1 MGESSR
7 HLSRTVLVVEDDS
20 SFGPL
25 LRDVL
30 EAAGHHVTLAPTSAE
45 ALAAIETSLPDV
57 LCVDIDLP
65 DGTGW
70 ALLDELERRAME
82 PGTVIVATA
91 GIGASKSRHR
101 PGTFLLPKPFPV
113 DSLLRLVSGEELPE
127 I

>member
-1 MGESSR
+1 MSER
-7 HLSRTVLVVEDDS
+7 RRVLVVEDDP
-20 SFGPL
+20 SFGSL
-25 LRDVL
+25 LRVVL
-30 EAAGHHVTLAPTSAE
+30 EAAGHEVKVVTTSAE
-45 ALAAIETSLPDV
+45 ALAAVESMVPDV

-70 ALLDELERRAME
+70 ALLDEIEHRGIE
-82 PGTVIVATA
+82 PSRVVVASA
-91 GIGASKSRHR
+91 GIGVSMSRHR

>member
-1 MGESSR
+1 MNDETSR
-7 HLSRTVLVVEDDS
+7 SVLVVEDDP
-20 SFGPL
+20 SFGSL

-30 EAAGHHVTLAPTSAE
+30 EAAGHTVRLVPTSAE
-45 ALAAIETSLPDV
+45 GLAAIEASLPDV

-70 ALLDELERRAME
+70 GLLDELERRGLE
-82 PGTVIVATA
+82 PVTVIVATA
-91 GIGASKSRHR
+91 GIAATKSRHR

-113 DSLLRLVSGEELPE
+113 DSLLRLVSGTELPE

>member
-1 MGESSR
+1 MSER
-7 HLSRTVLVVEDDS
+7 RRVLVVEDDLR
-20 SFGPL
+20 FGSL

-30 EAAGHHVTLAPTSAE
+30 EAAGHQVDLTTTSAA
-45 ALAAIETSLPDV
+45 ALAAAEASVPDV

-70 ALLDELERRAME
+70 ALLDELEHRGIE
-82 PGTVIVATA
+82 PGRVIVATA
-91 GIGASKSRHR
+91 GIEASKSRHR

-113 DSLLRLVSGEELPE
+113 DSLLRLVSGEALPE

>member
-1 MGESSR
+1 MGEL
-7 HLSRTVLVVEDDS
+7 LSRSVLLVEDDP
-20 SFGPL
+20 SFGSL
-25 LRDVL
+25 LLDVL
-30 EAAGHHVTLAPTSAE
+30 EAAGHRVQLAPTSAH
-45 ALAAIETSLPDV
+45 ALAAIEASLPDV

-70 ALLDELERRAME
+70 GLLDELERRGLELAR
-82 PGTVIVATA
+82 VIVATA
-91 GIGASKSRHR
+91 GIAASKSRYR

>member
-1 MGESSR
+1 MNDAPSR
-7 HLSRTVLVVEDDS
+7 SVLVVEDDP
-20 SFGPL
+20 SFGSL

-30 EAAGHHVTLAPTSAE
+30 DAAGHTVRLATTSADG
-45 ALAAIETSLPDV
+45 LAAIEASLPDV

-70 ALLDELERRAME
+70 GLLDDLEHRGLE
-82 PGTVIVATA
+82 PATVIVATA
-91 GIGASKSRHR
+91 GLAASKSRHR

-113 DSLLRLVSGEELPE
+113 DSLLRLVSGAELPE

>member
-1 MGESSR
+1 MSEASSR
-7 HLSRTVLVVEDDS
+7 SVLVVEDDP
-20 SFGPL
+20 SFGSL

-30 EAAGHHVTLAPTSAE
+30 AAAGHTVRLTPTSAGAIAAVE
-45 ALAAIETSLPDV
+45 ASLPDV

-70 ALLDELERRAME
+70 GLLDELESRGLE
-82 PGTVIVATA
+82 PATVIVATA
-91 GIGASKSRHR
+91 GIAASKSRHR

-113 DSLLRLVSGEELPE
+113 DSLLRLVSGTELPE

>member
-1 MGESSR
+1 MSDR
-7 HLSRTVLVVEDDS
+7 RRVLVVEDDPR
-20 SFGPL
+20 FGSL

-30 EAAGHHVTLAPTSAE
+30 EAAGHEVDLATTSAA
-45 ALAAIETSLPDV
+45 ALAAAEGSVPDV

-70 ALLDELERRAME
+70 ALLEELERRGIE
-82 PGTVIVATA
+82 PGRVIVATA
-91 GIGASKSRHR
+91 GIGASKSRQR

-113 DSLLRLVSGEELPE
+113 DSLLRLVRGDELPE